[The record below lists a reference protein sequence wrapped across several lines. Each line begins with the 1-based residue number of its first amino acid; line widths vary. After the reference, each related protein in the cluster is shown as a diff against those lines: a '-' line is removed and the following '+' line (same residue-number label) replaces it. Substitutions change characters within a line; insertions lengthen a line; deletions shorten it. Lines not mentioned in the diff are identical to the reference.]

1 MKKIMLL
8 AVATAAFASI
18 AATALA
24 APAIPVGATAPP
36 GMGGVCTDCHTYI
49 TPTTAPAPAPA
60 PKPVVVPVATTFVR
74 VWGSKRAVDAFAH
87 RAKGVLSMAFA
98 GRATRRG
105 VFAVKTANC
114 SAFKAA
120 AKVPFTN
127 NVDTFARTRTRNLMV
142 TLGYALPVA
151 K

>member
-1 MKKIMLL
+1 MKKLTVL
-8 AVATAAFASI
+8 AFATAVFASI

-24 APAIPVGATAPP
+24 APAIPIGATPPP
-36 GMGGVCTDCHTYI
+36 GMGGVCTDCHTYL
-49 TPTTAPAPAPA
+49 PAAAA
-60 PKPVVVPVATTFVR
+60 PKPAPTPVATTFVR

-87 RAKGVLSMAFA
+87 RATGVLSARFA

-105 VFAVKTANC
+105 VFAVTTANC
-114 SAFKAA
+114 AAFMKA
-120 AKVPFTN
+120 AKVSFAT
-127 NVDTFARTRTRNLMV
+127 NVDSFPRTKARTMLV